1 MKMKKIYISPEIEI
15 VECVPGSIMITASS
29 LEVDGGGQSGEDD
42 FDGEATGAARGDWN
56 DIWGN
61 M

>member
-1 MKMKKIYISPEIEI
+1 MKKIYISPEFEI
-15 VECVPGSIMITASS
+15 VECVPGTMIAAS
-29 LEVDGGGQSGEDD
+29 LPTDNSGPSTEGD

-56 DIWGN
+56 NIWEG

>member
-15 VECVPGSIMITASS
+15 VECMSDTMIAAS

-56 DIWGN
+56 NIWGN

>member
-15 VECVPGSIMITASS
+15 VECMSDTMIAAS
-29 LEVDGGGQSGEDD
+29 LEIGGDGGQSGEDD
-42 FDGEATGAARGDWN
+42 FEGEAAGAARGDWN
-56 DIWGN
+56 NIWEG

>member
-1 MKMKKIYISPEIEI
+1 MKKIYISPEIEI

-29 LEVDGGGQSGEDD
+29 LEIGG
-42 FDGEATGAARGDWN
+42 DGEQWGEGDFEEGEAAGAVRGDWSN
-56 DIWGN
+56 IWEG

>member
-1 MKMKKIYISPEIEI
+1 MKKIYISPEIEI
-15 VECVPGSIMITASS
+15 VECVPGVMIAVS
-29 LEVDGGGQSGEDD
+29 LEIGGDGGQFKEAE

-56 DIWGN
+56 NIWEG